1 MKSQTAVLYVEDEPM
16 SRKVMQMLLKGRMGL
31 EHVTIFED
39 SNNFIQ
45 RLCNLV
51 PLPDVIF
58 LDIHM
63 EPYNGFELLEMVRNV
78 SYFASTPVV
87 ALTASVMS
95 EEVELLKSAGFDG
108 CLAKPIN
115 SDTFG
120 ETLQQI
126 MNGERVWQII
136 S

>member
-1 MKSQTAVLYVEDEPM
+1 MSIQPAILYVEDEPM
-16 SRKVMQMLLKGRMGL
+16 SRKVMKMLLMGRLGL
-31 EHVTIFED
+31 ENVTIFED
-39 SNNFIQ
+39 SSDFLE
-45 RLCNLV
+45 RLHFLS

-63 EPYNGFELLEMVRNV
+63 EPYDGFEMLQMVRDLND
-78 SYFASTPVV
+78 FQATPVV
-87 ALTASVMS
+87 ALTASVMN
-95 EEVELLKSAGFDG
+95 EEVEKLKSAGFDG

-115 SDTFG
+115 SDTFP

-126 MNGERVWQII
+126 VKGERVWQIV